1 VITNNAHL
9 PERFRYRSR
18 TFMSPRAVAPL
29 IVRSELLQFG
39 PPVRSRSDLQMRLEA
54 LFALFPDKDWNF
66 GFVAHFVSVA
76 ELSGSGSGIGD
87 IRIPV
92 AMLLP
97 NSHPPA
103 QLATRVTE
111 EIADV
116 LAAASRETF
125 TGGRINRLELN
136 MSLFDTRDHGRKG
149 PPRALG
155 AQLHKLHLAVEDWE
169 SMQNP
174 GVVG

>member
-1 VITNNAHL
+1 
-9 PERFRYRSR
+9 
-18 TFMSPRAVAPL
+18 MSPRAVAPL

-54 LFALFPDKDWNF
+54 LFAFFPGKDWNF

-125 TGGRINRLELN
+125 TGGGKKNLGVKMFLLD
-136 MSLFDTRDHGRKG
+136 SLDH
-149 PPRALG
+149 
-155 AQLHKLHLAVEDWE
+155 W
-169 SMQNP
+169 
-174 GVVG
+174 